1 MVGFRVFFG
10 AMLASLQLS
19 PGVIGFSLSRYSRR
33 ITRLSSAS
41 ESDINNDSRI
51 KEFVLISDSTGM
63 TIQTA
68 ISKCLSQFDWSDDE
82 CILTDTGEVCEI
94 KRSVHTFV
102 QTEERVA
109 DIIKNAKERSA
120 MATFTFADPN
130 LRAATVT
137 LCEKNGVPFVDLMGP
152 MLLRMKDFLQMTPS
166 GQPRS
171 KVALNKDYFRRI
183 EAVEFTLKADDGQA
197 PWLLREADVVIV
209 GVSRTGKTPL
219 CVVLSQMMG
228 WKVGNVPLVLEVPPP
243 AELLD
248 TVNID
253 SRRVFCLTINPNQLK
268 KIRQTRLEMRGVKE
282 QENRSDAMSQ
292 SNYADRNYLL
302 KDLKKARELCQSQGW
317 TEVDVTGRAVEETAA
332 MLSEIITNRFG

>member
-1 MVGFRVFFG
+1 
-10 AMLASLQLS
+10 
-19 PGVIGFSLSRYSRR
+19 
-33 ITRLSSAS
+33 
-41 ESDINNDSRI
+41 
-51 KEFVLISDSTGM
+51 
-63 TIQTA
+63 
-68 ISKCLSQFDWSDDE
+68 
-82 CILTDTGEVCEI
+82 
-94 KRSVHTFV
+94 
-102 QTEERVA
+102 
-109 DIIKNAKERSA
+109 
-120 MATFTFADPN
+120 
-130 LRAATVT
+130 
-137 LCEKNGVPFVDLMGP
+137 MG
-152 MLLRMKDFLQMTPS
+152 
-166 GQPRS
+166 
-171 KVALNKDYFRRI
+171 
-183 EAVEFTLKADDGQA
+183 
-197 PWLLREADVVIV
+197 ADVVIV

-248 TVNID
+248 
-253 SRRVFCLTINPNQLK
+253 TINPNQLK

>member
-1 MVGFRVFFG
+1 
-10 AMLASLQLS
+10 
-19 PGVIGFSLSRYSRR
+19 
-33 ITRLSSAS
+33 
-41 ESDINNDSRI
+41 
-51 KEFVLISDSTGM
+51 VLISDSTGM

-268 KIRQTRLEMRGVKE
+268 KIRQTRLEMRGVKQ